1 MTDRILGPRWPVLA
15 ATLLVLTGC
24 GGTAAA
30 NYDIVLKGGRVMDPE
45 SGLDAVRDVGIQ
57 GDRIAAI
64 SERPLTG
71 TVVVDVNGH
80 VVAPGFIDLHAHGQD
95 LGDNQ
100 WQARDGVTTALEMES
115 GSWPVAEWYANRAKD
130 ALLNYGITVGHVGS
144 RIAYLAGA
152 KTGEEV
158 LGARRATEPN
168 PRWSHQRLPEAEF
181 DGLVAKIKQG
191 LDEGAL
197 GIGMGINYT
206 PGASQQE
213 ILRVFEV
220 AAESKVPIY
229 VHVRGAGPTEPNGSL
244 TSIQEMLADALG
256 TGAPLHIVHLGSS
269 GLGQGPRLAAMIDAA
284 KARGLDVT
292 TEVYPY
298 PAGSTLLQSAI
309 FDPGWQDRL
318 GINYGDL
325 QWPATNER
333 LTEATF
339 AKYRHQGGWV
349 VIHMIPEATV
359 NALVAHPG
367 IMIASD
373 GVPIING
380 RGHPRGVGTYA
391 RVLGRFVRE
400 QKALSLMEALK
411 KMSYLPAERL
421 RGAVPAMAAKGR
433 IKVGADADIT
443 VFDPEHVL
451 DRATFD
457 NPAQASAGIP
467 HVLVNGVFV
476 VRDGKLVDGV
486 LPGRPVRRVPR

>member
-1 MTDRILGPRWPVLA
+1 
-15 ATLLVLTGC
+15 
-24 GGTAAA
+24 
-30 NYDIVLKGGRVMDPE
+30 
-45 SGLDAVRDVGIQ
+45 
-57 GDRIAAI
+57 
-64 SERPLTG
+64 
-71 TVVVDVNGH
+71 
-80 VVAPGFIDLHAHGQD
+80 
-95 LGDNQ
+95 
-100 WQARDGVTTALEMES
+100 
-115 GSWPVAEWYANRAKD
+115 
-130 ALLNYGITVGHVGS
+130 
-144 RIAYLAGA
+144 
-152 KTGEEV
+152 
-158 LGARRATEPN
+158 
-168 PRWSHQRLPEAEF
+168 
-181 DGLVAKIKQG
+181 
-191 LDEGAL
+191 
-197 GIGMGINYT
+197 
-206 PGASQQE
+206 
-213 ILRVFEV
+213 
-220 AAESKVPIY
+220 
-229 VHVRGAGPTEPNGSL
+229 
-244 TSIQEMLADALG
+244 
-256 TGAPLHIVHLGSS
+256 
-269 GLGQGPRLAAMIDAA
+269 MIDAA

-318 GINYGDL
+318 GITYGDL

-339 AKYRHQGGWV
+339 AKYRHEGGWV

-359 NALVAHPG
+359 TALVAHPG

-400 QKALSLMEALK
+400 QKALSLMAALK

-443 VFDPEHVL
+443 VFDPEQVL